1 MNKNDLALNALIGF
15 LTVLLLFLMFAL
27 GTRVFYPRIETQR
40 SQVEMPLIGA
50 IIQVEVMN
58 GCGVAGVA
66 QKFTGLLRKN
76 GFDVVESGNFETF
89 DVQNTLIIDRT
100 GNLENARRLATALG
114 VADQYII
121 QEISSQYFLDA
132 TIVIGSDFNR
142 LNISD

>member
-27 GTRVFYPRIETQR
+27 VTRLFYPRIETQR
-40 SQVEMPLIGA
+40 SQVEMPLIGE

-121 QEISSQYFLDA
+121 QEISAQYFLDA
-132 TIVIGSDFNR
+132 TIVIGSDFNT